1 MRSLIKKGPMMR
13 RGYLFL
19 ALAFAARLLIS
30 QPLQAEGELKT
41 EYVVLVT
48 IDGLRN
54 EELFGGADPKL
65 LNNSKRSGAAV
76 VSWGLDVSVVLRAG
90 IDRASRAQF
99 APTCCR
105 RVSSDV
111 PGG

>member
-1 MRSLIKKGPMMR
+1 MR

-19 ALAFAARLLIS
+19 ALAFAARLLIT

-54 EELFGGADPKL
+54 E
-65 LNNSKRSGAAV
+65 
-76 VSWGLDVSVVLRAG
+76 
-90 IDRASRAQF
+90 
-99 APTCCR
+99 
-105 RVSSDV
+105 
-111 PGG
+111 